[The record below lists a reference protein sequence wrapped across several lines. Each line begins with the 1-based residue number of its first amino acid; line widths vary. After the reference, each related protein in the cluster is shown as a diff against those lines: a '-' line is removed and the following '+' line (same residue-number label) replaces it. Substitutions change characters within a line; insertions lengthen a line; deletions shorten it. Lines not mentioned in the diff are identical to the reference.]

1 MVACCLLR
9 RGIEERNL
17 LSKGLS
23 GLFLLGVGGGNISV
37 WFQGNHDP
45 VWVERDR
52 ATENTL
58 PQKPHD
64 DDDDEEYTKICGI
77 TNFLMIKLSVR
88 PLNFEAQFTWNA

>member
-9 RGIEERNL
+9 RGIEERHL

-23 GLFLLGVGGGNISV
+23 MFMLFLVGVGGGNISV

-64 DDDDEEYTKICGI
+64 DLLG
-77 TNFLMIKLSVR
+77 R
-88 PLNFEAQFTWNA
+88 

>member
-1 MVACCLLR
+1 MILFFESLGSKGWGFPLAWLMVAFCLLR
-9 RGIEERNL
+9 QGIEERNL

-64 DDDDEEYTKICGI
+64 DD
-77 TNFLMIKLSVR
+77 
-88 PLNFEAQFTWNA
+88 A